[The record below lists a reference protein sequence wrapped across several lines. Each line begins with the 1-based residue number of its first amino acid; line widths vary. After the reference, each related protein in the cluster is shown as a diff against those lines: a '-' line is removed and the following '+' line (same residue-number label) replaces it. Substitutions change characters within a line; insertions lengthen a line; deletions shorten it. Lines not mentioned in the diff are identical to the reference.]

1 MSRTDVV
8 AMSPFLL
15 DMVEHV
21 VILPEYVD
29 LVRLIFLSS
38 SLETLTLGAL
48 CCVRHDKLC
57 SSFSMMVILFVV
69 LVLI

>member
-29 LVRLIFLSS
+29 LVRLVIFLSS

-48 CCVRHDKLC
+48 CCVMQDKL
-57 SSFSMMVILFVV
+57 
-69 LVLI
+69 